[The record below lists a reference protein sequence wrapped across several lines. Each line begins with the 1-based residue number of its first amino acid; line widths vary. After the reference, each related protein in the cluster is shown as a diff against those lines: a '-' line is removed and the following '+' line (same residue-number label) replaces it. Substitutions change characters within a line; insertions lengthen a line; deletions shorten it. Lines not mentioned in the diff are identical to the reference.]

1 MANTAAAKKEAAP
14 VALDNHNSPK
24 NENTAENSSIFVML
38 KRWTTSPANSLPN
51 IMMPLINANIK
62 MGLETVSSN
71 SDEIRCVVANSVE
84 AVSNIQKP
92 INQNNGLA
100 KQALSM
106 S

>member
-1 MANTAAAKKEAAP
+1 
-14 VALDNHNSPK
+14 
-24 NENTAENSSIFVML
+24 
-38 KRWTTSPANSLPN
+38 
-51 IMMPLINANIK
+51 